1 MNEKELQ
8 EAKADAERVAKEG
21 DAEAR
26 AGFVCY
32 INMFITY
39 NKEQYYN
46 TGNER
51 NKTNYEQGQEIY
63 KRYLKAL

>member
-8 EAKADAERVAKEG
+8 AAKAGAERVAREG
-21 DAEAR
+21 DAETR

-32 INMFITY
+32 INIFITY

-51 NKTNYEQGQEIY
+51 NKLNYEQGQEIY
-63 KRYLKAL
+63 KHYLKML

>member
-1 MNEKELQ
+1 MSEKELQ
-8 EAKADAERVAKEG
+8 EAKKDAERVAREG

-32 INMFITY
+32 INMFILY

-46 TGNER
+46 TGSKQAR
-51 NKTNYEQGQEIY
+51 TNYEQGQEIY
-63 KRYLKAL
+63 KHYLRSL